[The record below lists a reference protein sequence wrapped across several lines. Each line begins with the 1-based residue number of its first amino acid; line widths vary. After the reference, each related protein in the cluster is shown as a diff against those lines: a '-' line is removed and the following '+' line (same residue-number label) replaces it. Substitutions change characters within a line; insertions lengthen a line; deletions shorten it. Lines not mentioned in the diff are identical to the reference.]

1 MGSSLEMIESL
12 LHMRAEIISAL
23 KSVGKY
29 DQCLRVQEWVLL
41 EELAAFL
48 KTFQGLTELVS
59 TKTTSLSLIP
69 LLRTEVSDACS
80 ANSTDDDDLRFLLDR
95 GFDRLPLT
103 QCQDANVVG
112 SVNTSTLIVIRRRHG
127 RLALCSHSSLY
138 RFSASGH

>member
-1 MGSSLEMIESL
+1 MTKTTVLTQTPFVVGSSLEMIESL

-95 GFDRLPLT
+95 GFDGLPLT
-103 QCQDANVVG
+103 H
-112 SVNTSTLIVIRRRHG
+112 SVKMPTLLDPSTR
-127 RLALCSHSSLY
+127 ALL
-138 RFSASGH
+138 